1 MAGAI
6 DDRDSGGASGPP
18 LHRLASLAGLERSH
32 VDALGTRRELSDE
45 RVRLLL
51 RALGLA
57 AGTDEEIGKSVRRC
71 EEARWRRPLEP
82 VQVVLRTD
90 LPARVP
96 VTLPVAEGR
105 RTLRWRLET
114 EAGVVHSG
122 TADWAT
128 LPPLDRRSL
137 DGTPMERRRLDLELD
152 LPEGYHRLALE
163 EPAAELSLIVA
174 PPRCHL
180 PEALAEAGKG
190 WGIAVQ
196 LYALRGV
203 GDWGIGDFGILGAF
217 ADAAAGL
224 GAQFVGLNPLHAL
237 FPADPGKFSPYS
249 PSSRRRLNFLY
260 IDVAA
265 VPELGDSPEALRR
278 LAEPGFQRQLA
289 ALRAAELVDYPAAT
303 RAKLEILDLIWNS
316 FLKRHLD
323 DARSEPGRAFAAFL
337 EREGESLREFTL
349 FEALAEHF
357 AATGVGA
364 YWGAWPKAYR
374 DPRSKEVAR
383 FAEERRERVLFYAWL
398 QWQADRQ
405 LAAVADDC
413 RRAGMAIGLYAD
425 LAVGVDAGSAEAWAD
440 PGLLANG
447 AHAGAPPD
455 LWNML
460 GQDWGLPPW
469 NPVALRERAYRPFID
484 LLRANMRHATA
495 LRLDHIMALLRL
507 YWVPAGERADA
518 GGYVAYPFDD
528 LIALLALESRR
539 NRCMVVGEALG
550 TVPPGFAGRLED
562 MGVLS
567 YRLLYFER
575 GPEGEFLPPASY
587 PRGSMVAVT
596 THDLAT
602 LPGFWRGRDL
612 EIKGDLALFPDQ
624 DRRRAAHDE
633 RARDRRLL
641 VEALEREELLT
652 PPAASRAAAGSEA
665 TPELIEAA
673 YRFLGRSRAQL
684 LAVQIEDA
692 LGIVEQANL
701 PGTIEEHPN
710 WRRRLPV
717 PVEELEREPL
727 LKRIAEQ
734 LRRLRPRAPVAA
746 GRSLF

>member
-1 MAGAI
+1 MADAI
-6 DDRDSGGASGPP
+6 DDRESAGASEPP
-18 LHRLASLAGLERSH
+18 LDRLAALAGLERSH

-51 RALGLA
+51 TALGLPA
-57 AGTDEEIGKSVRRC
+57 ETDEEISQSRRRC

-90 LPARVP
+90 LPACVP
-96 VTLPVAEGR
+96 VTLPAVEGG

-114 EAGVVHSG
+114 ESGPVHSG
-122 TADWAT
+122 TADWTT
-128 LPPLDRRSL
+128 LPLIDRRLL
-137 DGTPMERRRLDLELD
+137 DGTTLERRGLELELD
-152 LPEGYHRLALE
+152 PPEGYHRLALE
-163 EPAAELSLIVA
+163 EPAAEMSLIVA

-180 PEALAEAGKG
+180 PAALAEAGKG

-196 LYALRGV
+196 LYALRGA
-203 GDWGIGDFGILGAF
+203 GDWGIGDFGILGRF
-217 ADAAAGL
+217 ARTAAAL

-249 PSSRRRLNFLY
+249 PSSRRRLNVLY

-265 VPELGDSPEALRR
+265 VPELRESPEALRR
-278 LAEPGFQRQLA
+278 LAEPTFQARLA
-289 ALRAAELVDYPAAT
+289 ALRAAELVDYRAAT
-303 RAKLEILDLIWNS
+303 GAKLEILDLVWDA

-323 DARSEPGRAFAAFL
+323 DARSKPGRAFAAFL
-337 EREGESLREFTL
+337 EREGESLREFAL

-357 AATGVGA
+357 AATGIGA
-364 YWGAWPKAYR
+364 YWGAWPQAYR
-374 DPRSKEVAR
+374 DRRSTEVER

-405 LAAVADDC
+405 LAAATAAC

-484 LLRANMRHATA
+484 LLRANMRHAAA

-507 YWVPAGERADA
+507 YWVPAGAGADA

-550 TVPPGFAGRLED
+550 TVPEGFADRLEE

-575 GPEGEFLPPASY
+575 GPEGEFLPPGSY
-587 PRGSMVAVT
+587 PEASMVAVT

-612 EIKGDLALFPDQ
+612 EIKGDLALFPDE
-624 DRRRAAHDE
+624 DRRQAAHDE

-641 VEALEREELLT
+641 IEALAREGLLT
-652 PPAASRAAAGSEA
+652 PSAASRAAAGLEA

-673 YRFLGRSRAQL
+673 YRFLGRSRACL

-692 LGIVEQANL
+692 LEIVEQANL

-717 PVEELEREPL
+717 PVEELARARL
-727 LKRIAEQ
+727 LKRIAGH
-734 LRRLRPRAPVAA
+734 LKRLRPRPPAA
-746 GRSLF
+746 IG